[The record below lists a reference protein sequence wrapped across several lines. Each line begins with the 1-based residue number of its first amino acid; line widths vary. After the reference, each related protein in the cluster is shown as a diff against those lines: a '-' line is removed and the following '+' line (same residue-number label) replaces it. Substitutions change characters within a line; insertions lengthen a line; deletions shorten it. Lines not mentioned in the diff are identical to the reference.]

1 MSDPITLITDAEL
14 NDVKEPIEPVAPIVL
29 VEEPVIQPVAP
40 IACVESVKEPVIQP
54 VVSSSDVVIN
64 LISLSSLLLAN
75 VKTPSYNLL
84 PDQIEWIN
92 KFIEASPEVFDII
105 LKDIIAITSD
115 GKIDSHDIPL
125 LIKLITDVYNSRAI
139 ARDMANSQNIIAF
152 VKFTLEVILDSKYV
166 VLPEIEKTIIKG
178 LIDSS
183 ISLLS
188 MNVASDKQRVL
199 NAICAFLS
207 KSTRC
212 FSTK

>member
-1 MSDPITLITDAEL
+1 MMSDHAKL
-14 NDVKEPIEPVAPIVL
+14 NADEEVNAIKEPNT
-29 VEEPVIQPVAP
+29 P
-40 IACVESVKEPVIQP
+40 IA
-54 VVSSSDVVIN
+54 SSDVMIN

-84 PDQIEWIN
+84 PEQIEWIN
-92 KFIEASPEVFDII
+92 KFMEASPEVFDII
-105 LKDIIAITSD
+105 LKDIIAITAD

-152 VKFTLEVILDSKYV
+152 VKFTLEVILDSKYI
-166 VLPEIEKTIIKG
+166 VLPEIEKIIIKG

-188 MNVASDKQRVL
+188 MNVASGNKSIF
-199 NAICAFLS
+199 ASIYTFIS
-207 KSTRC
+207 KFAGC
-212 FSTK
+212 FSAPSAK

>member
-1 MSDPITLITDAEL
+1 MSVHAKLSTDEELTVIEEL
-14 NDVKEPIEPVAPIVL
+14 NDVKEPNAP
-29 VEEPVIQPVAP
+29 PNASPDASP
-40 IACVESVKEPVIQP
+40 N
-54 VVSSSDVVIN
+54 DVVVN
-64 LISLSSLLLAN
+64 LISLTSLLLAN

-84 PDQIEWIN
+84 PEQIEWIN

-105 LKDIIAITSD
+105 LKDIITITAD

-139 ARDMANSQNIIAF
+139 ARDMANSNNIIAF

-188 MNVASDKQRVL
+188 MNVGSDSNGKNMLTV
-199 NAICAFLS
+199 ICTFLS
-207 KSTRC
+207 KSARC

>member
-1 MSDPITLITDAEL
+1 LPIDEEL
-14 NDVKEPIEPVAPIVL
+14 NAVKEPNEPVA
-29 VEEPVIQPVAP
+29 
-40 IACVESVKEPVIQP
+40 
-54 VVSSSDVVIN
+54 SSDVIIN

-84 PDQIEWIN
+84 PEQIEWIN
-92 KFIEASPEVFDII
+92 KFIDASPEVFEII
-105 LKDIIAITSD
+105 LKDILAITAD

-152 VKFTLEVILDSKYV
+152 VKFTLEVILDSKYIL
-166 VLPEIEKTIIKG
+166 LPEIEKTIIKG

-188 MNVASDKQRVL
+188 MNVASGKQGVF
-199 NAICAFLS
+199 ASIFAFIGKLAG
-207 KSTRC
+207 C
-212 FSTK
+212 FSASPKQ

>member
-1 MSDPITLITDAEL
+1 MMSDHVKLNTDEEL
-14 NDVKEPIEPVAPIVL
+14 TAIKEPTEPVA
-29 VEEPVIQPVAP
+29 
-40 IACVESVKEPVIQP
+40 
-54 VVSSSDVVIN
+54 SSDVVVN
-64 LISLSSLLLAN
+64 LISLTSLLLAN
-75 VKTPSYNLL
+75 VNIPSYNLL
-84 PDQIEWIN
+84 PEQIVWIK

-105 LKDIIAITSD
+105 LKDIIAITAD

-152 VKFTLEVILDSKYV
+152 VKFTLEVILDSKYI

-188 MNVASDKQRVL
+188 MHVASGSNGKSGLTFV
-199 NAICAFLS
+199 CALLS
-207 KSTRC
+207 KYTSC

>member
-1 MSDPITLITDAEL
+1 MSDHAKLTTDEEL
-14 NDVKEPIEPVAPIVL
+14 SAMKEPTEPVA
-29 VEEPVIQPVAP
+29 
-40 IACVESVKEPVIQP
+40 
-54 VVSSSDVVIN
+54 SSDGVN
-64 LISLSSLLLAN
+64 LISLTSLLLAN
-75 VKTPSYNLL
+75 VSMPSYNLL
-84 PDQIEWIN
+84 PEQIVWIN

-105 LKDIIAITSD
+105 LKDIIAITAD

-152 VKFTLEVILDSKYV
+152 VKYTLEIILDSKYV

-188 MNVASDKQRVL
+188 MNVASG
-199 NAICAFLS
+199 NASIFAVIVRFIN
-207 KSTRC
+207 KIAAW
-212 FSTK
+212 FSAK

>member
-1 MSDPITLITDAEL
+1 MMSDHVKLNTDEEL
-14 NDVKEPIEPVAPIVL
+14 TAIKEPTEPVA
-29 VEEPVIQPVAP
+29 
-40 IACVESVKEPVIQP
+40 
-54 VVSSSDVVIN
+54 SSDVVVN
-64 LISLSSLLLAN
+64 LISLTSLLLAN
-75 VKTPSYNLL
+75 VNIPSYNLL
-84 PDQIEWIN
+84 PEQIEWIN
-92 KFIEASPEVFDII
+92 KFIASSPEVFDII
-105 LKDIIAITSD
+105 LKDIIAITAD

-152 VKFTLEVILDSKYV
+152 VKFTLEVILDSKYI

-188 MNVASDKQRVL
+188 MHVASGSNGKSGLTFV
-199 NAICAFLS
+199 CALLS
-207 KSTRC
+207 KYTSC

>member
-1 MSDPITLITDAEL
+1 MMSDHAKLSTDEEL
-14 NDVKEPIEPVAPIVL
+14 TADEKLSEIKEPTEPVA
-29 VEEPVIQPVAP
+29 
-40 IACVESVKEPVIQP
+40 SSG
-54 VVSSSDVVIN
+54 VVVN
-64 LISLSSLLLAN
+64 LISLTSLLLAN
-75 VKTPSYNLL
+75 VSMPSYNLL
-84 PDQIEWIN
+84 PEQIVWIN

-105 LKDIIAITSD
+105 LKDIIAITAD

-152 VKFTLEVILDSKYV
+152 VKYTLEIILDSKYV

-188 MNVASDKQRVL
+188 MNVASGNTSIFAVIVRF
-199 NAICAFLS
+199 IS
-207 KSTRC
+207 KIAVW
-212 FSTK
+212 FSAK